1 MITINLMKKNCII
14 LFFLIIAAY
23 PAATAQNNTDYSK
36 IDLHLIRGDYKMVID
51 TCRQILITDSLN
63 SEIYYKMGLA
73 YQNLISEDKSLECF
87 TTAATLSPDNSTY
100 SFMVAKGLFNK
111 GKMKQ
116 AKPILFKLCQSDSL
130 NWAYAYF
137 LTSIYMQEEEYDKSL
152 DIYKR
157 FLKQDSSNY
166 VFYDKIGFASL
177 RKGDFLYSIDQ
188 FNRSMALNKKNTNA
202 IKNLAFLYSNTM
214 RVDTAIILLTRGIAI
229 DPEDL
234 DLYVRRANINFLIS
248 HTKRALDDYL
258 KLLKTGDTTFIYL
271 KRAGIGYSN
280 NLQPKESNVYLKL
293 AFKKD
298 STDYETA
305 TFLAQNYDKLGK
317 PDTAIYYYKRV
328 LKILD
333 PIVDQASITSIFL
346 AESLKN
352 GGYFKE
358 AIDTYLKCM
367 KTTDD
372 INLYMIVAN
381 IYDEQFNDLPK
392 AIYYYQKFVDNL
404 KNARMNFSTDYTDQ
418 VKKRLEF
425 LKVKQKEQQTIKKD

>member
-1 MITINLMKKNCII
+1 
-14 LFFLIIAAY
+14 
-23 PAATAQNNTDYSK
+23 
-36 IDLHLIRGDYKMVID
+36 
-51 TCRQILITDSLN
+51 
-63 SEIYYKMGLA
+63 
-73 YQNLISEDKSLECF
+73 
-87 TTAATLSPDNSTY
+87 
-100 SFMVAKGLFNK
+100 
-111 GKMKQ
+111 
-116 AKPILFKLCQSDSL
+116 
-130 NWAYAYF
+130 
-137 LTSIYMQEEEYDKSL
+137 
-152 DIYKR
+152 
-157 FLKQDSSNY
+157 
-166 VFYDKIGFASL
+166 
-177 RKGDFLYSIDQ
+177 
-188 FNRSMALNKKNTNA
+188 
-202 IKNLAFLYSNTM
+202 M

-234 DLYVRRANINFLIS
+234 DLYVRRANINFLIN

-258 KLLKTGDTTFIYL
+258 KILKTGDTTFIYL

-298 STDYETA
+298 TTDYETA

-346 AESLKN
+346 AESLKD
-352 GGYFKE
+352 GGYYKE

-381 IYDEQFNDLPK
+381 LYDEKFNDIPK

-404 KNARMNFSTDYTDQ
+404 KNARMNFSSDYTDQ

-425 LKVKQKEQQTIKKD
+425 LKVKQKEQTIKK